1 MPEITVLMP
10 VYNAEK
16 YLKDAI
22 DSILNQTFKDFEL
35 LIINDGST
43 DKSVEIINSYKDTR
57 INLINNEKN
66 LKLIDT
72 LNKGLKLARGKY
84 IARMD
89 SDDISHPR
97 RLELQFEVM
106 NKDPEIAICGTGMD
120 IIGKKIS
127 SPFLLTETNAIKNFL
142 FVKNCMIHPSV
153 MFRTSILRKEG
164 YLYNKNSLHVEDYEL
179 FQKISRK
186 YKIVNLKKALLHYRL
201 SPTGISRIHAEEQE
215 NRVAE
220 LSFQALLKIGI
231 EFNRKAYNKL
241 KLDKSEILIAKRELE
256 QIYEAMDK
264 NNQDMCQIIQF
275 VWLDICRRGT
285 GHGFWTIKKL
295 ISFKY
300 LSLKDKVVR
309 EWIMRIILKCMF
321 KRA

>member
-43 DKSVEIINSYKDTR
+43 DKSVEIINSYKDPR

-72 LNKGLKLARGKY
+72 LNKGIKLASGKY

-97 RLELQFEVM
+97 RLELQLRVM
-106 NKDPEIAICGTGMD
+106 DMDPEIAVCGTGMS

-127 SPFLLTETNAIKNFL
+127 RPFLITGTNAIKNFL

-153 MFRTSILRKEG
+153 MFRTSILSKEG
-164 YLYNKNSLHVEDYEL
+164 YLYNKDSLHVEDYEL

-220 LSFQALLKIGI
+220 LSFQVLSKIGI

-241 KLDKSEILIAKRELE
+241 KLDKSEILIAKKELE
-256 QIYEAMDK
+256 QAYEKIDK
-264 NNQDMCQIIQF
+264 NNQDMCQIVQF
-275 VWLDICRRGT
+275 IWLDICRRGT
-285 GHGFWTIKKL
+285 GHGIWTIKKL
-295 ISFKY
+295 ISFKCF
-300 LSLKDKVVR
+300 SLRDSVVR
-309 EWIMRIILKCMF
+309 EWIMRIVLKCMF